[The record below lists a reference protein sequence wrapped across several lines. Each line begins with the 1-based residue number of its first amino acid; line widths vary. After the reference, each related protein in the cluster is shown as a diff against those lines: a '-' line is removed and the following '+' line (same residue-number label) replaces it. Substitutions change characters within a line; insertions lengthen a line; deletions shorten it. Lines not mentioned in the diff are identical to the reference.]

1 MKQAS
6 GTLKNITLETGG
18 KSPLLVFEDADLDQA
33 VKWSHLGIMS
43 NMGQICSAVSPCNTI
58 FNPYIKST
66 EFLQIDQTS
75 RILVHTSLYEPFIA
89 AFRAQVSK
97 ISIIGDPF
105 SPSTFQGPQIS
116 RAQYDRVQEYIRI
129 GKAEG
134 AKLVE
139 TDLPSSPTH
148 QDSNNLFITPT
159 IFRDV
164 HPEMRIFREEVFG
177 PLVAIAPFTTEAE
190 AIALANNSVYGLGA
204 AVFTRDI
211 AKGHRVE
218 RRLEAGMVW
227 INSSNDG
234 DCRVPFGGVKQS
246 GIGRE
251 LGEEGLR
258 AYSVEKSVHV
268 NLGS

>member
-1 MKQAS
+1 
-6 GTLKNITLETGG
+6 
-18 KSPLLVFEDADLDQA
+18 
-33 VKWSHLGIMS
+33 
-43 NMGQICSAVSPCNTI
+43 
-58 FNPYIKST
+58 
-66 EFLQIDQTS
+66 
-75 RILVHTSLYEPFIA
+75 
-89 AFRAQVSK
+89 
-97 ISIIGDPF
+97 
-105 SPSTFQGPQIS
+105 
-116 RAQYDRVQEYIRI
+116 VQEYIRI
-129 GKAEG
+129 GEAEG
-134 AKLVE
+134 ARLVA
-139 TDLPSSPTH
+139 TDMPSSNPPAR
-148 QDSNNLFITPT
+148 SEGLFIPPA

-164 HPEMRIFREEVFG
+164 HPRMRIFREEVFG

-190 AIALANNSVYGLGA
+190 AISLANDSVYGLGA

-211 AKGHRVE
+211 AKGHRVA

>member
-1 MKQAS
+1 
-6 GTLKNITLETGG
+6 
-18 KSPLLVFEDADLDQA
+18 
-33 VKWSHLGIMS
+33 
-43 NMGQICSAVSPCNTI
+43 
-58 FNPYIKST
+58 
-66 EFLQIDQTS
+66 
-75 RILVHTSLYEPFIA
+75 
-89 AFRAQVSK
+89 
-97 ISIIGDPF
+97 
-105 SPSTFQGPQIS
+105 
-116 RAQYDRVQEYIRI
+116 VQEYIRI
-129 GKAEG
+129 GEAEG
-134 AKLVE
+134 ARLVE
-139 TDLPSSPTH
+139 TDIPSSNSPA
-148 QDSNNLFITPT
+148 SEGLFIPPA

-164 HPEMRIFREEVFG
+164 HPSMRIFREEVFG

-190 AIALANNSVYGLGA
+190 AIALANDSVYGLGA

-211 AKGHRVE
+211 AKAHRVA

>member
-1 MKQAS
+1 LPK
-6 GTLKNITLETGG
+6 
-18 KSPLLVFEDADLDQA
+18 
-33 VKWSHLGIMS
+33 
-43 NMGQICSAVSPCNTI
+43 
-58 FNPYIKST
+58 
-66 EFLQIDQTS
+66 IDQTS
-75 RILVHTSLYEPFIA
+75 RLLVHTSIYESFIA
-89 AFRAQVSK
+89 AFRAQVSQ

-116 RAQYDRVQEYIRI
+116 RAQYDRVREYIRI
-129 GKAEG
+129 GEAEG

-139 TDLPSSPTH
+139 PSATASE
-148 QDSNNLFITPT
+148 SGLFIPPT

-164 HPEMRIFREEVFG
+164 HPSMRIFNEEVFG
-177 PLVAIAPFTTEAE
+177 PLVCITPFNTEAE
-190 AIALANNSVYGLGA
+190 AIALANDSVYGLGA

-211 AKGHRVE
+211 AKAHRVA

-234 DCRVPFGGVKQS
+234 DCRIPFGGVKQS

-268 NLGS
+268 NLGA